1 MVDGVA
7 IVERV
12 PSANFR
18 PIIVPPKD
26 NNNNNTGEV
35 MLATGEED
43 EEKKRQRR
51 KTSLEV
57 IDLSGDSEGKDLPT
71 SNEVIK
77 LDEDIAIVKRVKVID
92 VE

>member
-1 MVDGVA
+1 M
-7 IVERV
+7 R
-12 PSANFR
+12 
-18 PIIVPPKD
+18 
-26 NNNNNTGEV
+26 
-35 MLATGEED
+35 
-43 EEKKRQRR
+43 KRRK